1 MVPFRTSGEKPA
13 LFCACA
19 GGGDALDYRDLALA
33 LPADQPVYAFGLPD
47 LGGSQQ
53 FPTVQ
58 ELAAIYVRKVRERQ
72 EQGPYRLCGHSF
84 GGLVVYEMAVL
95 LENAGLEVDL
105 LALLDTLHPRTVRA
119 FQLVNRRSFNP
130 PIFLTVLLSMGGI
143 WWVAGSAAWRQY
155 IPSKYD
161 GLLVLCNASDRTPS
175 IV

>member
-1 MVPFRTSGEKPA
+1 VVPFRTSGEKPA

-19 GGGDALDYRDLALA
+19 GGGDAFDYRDLALA

-47 LGGSQQ
+47 LQVSQQ

-105 LALLDTLHPRTVRA
+105 LALLDTLHPTYRQGLSA
-119 FQLVNRRSFNP
+119 SEQAQFQ
-130 PIFLTVLLSMGGI
+130 
-143 WWVAGSAAWRQY
+143 SAY
-155 IPSKYD
+155 
-161 GLLVLCNASDRTPS
+161 LSDRFAKYGRNLVGGRIRSVAPIYS
-175 IV
+175 EQI